1 VSLKP
6 IKRVRV
12 GEIEE
17 PPLRLREM
25 DEDMV
30 RSLVMSLSDFYV
42 EPIQVVE
49 TPGGKYRIVNGWH
62 RFIVLRDVFKA
73 EEIDVIVIG
82 RLCREGEDRG
92 SGCMDE
98 FDYWLNAI
106 RLNSIHGKWAKG
118 ALSQVLDYLLKEAK
132 KRGLSE
138 RLLRERL
145 GLYSKSRRAQR
156 PKDEKEKM
164 IKRVCSEVAHIGH
177 EELGAGVIAFTYRG
191 KLNLIIPLDK
201 ETYAQISL
209 LISKLASEGKSL
221 GEWLREKISSG

>member
-6 IKRVRV
+6 VKRVRV

-98 FDYWLNAI
+98 FDYWLNSI

-145 GLYSKSRRAQR
+145 GLPSKSRRAQR

-177 EELGAGVIAFTYRG
+177 EELGSGVIAFTYRG
-191 KLNLIIPLDK
+191 KLILMVPLDG
-201 ETYAQISL
+201 ETYTQISL
-209 LISKLASEGKSL
+209 LISRLTNEGKSL
-221 GEWLREKISSG
+221 GEWLREKMSD